1 MEQIGDAYL
10 TLRGLAADLPPW
22 RIVKAQQATF
32 VTQAENLSRPTSPAD
47 LPGAVRS
54 ERGAS

>member
-1 MEQIGDAYL
+1 MEQIGDACL

-32 VTQAENLSRPTSPAD
+32 VTQAENVSCPTSLAD

>member
-32 VTQAENLSRPTSPAD
+32 VTRGENISHPTSPAD